1 MRIAIVEDD
10 AEYTRELRGYLARL
24 EKELDRD
31 IEVFAY
37 GSGLAFLKN
46 FKGQFDILLLDISMP
61 YLDGM
66 ETARR
71 VREIDREVLILF
83 ITNLAQYA
91 IKGYEV
97 DALDYIVKPVNYFSF
112 SQRLMRAI
120 SRISDRQ
127 TQYLAINQKT
137 GVRKLD
143 IRGIYYVESLNHN
156 LTFHTKDGDYTVFG
170 SLKDVE
176 QRLAE
181 HHFVRCNKGYLVS
194 LRHVDRIE
202 DGCAVVQGTPLLI
215 SRNRR
220 NNFLEALANYF
231 GEAMV

>member
-10 AEYTRELRGYLARL
+10 AGYVQELKGYLTRL
-24 EKELDRD
+24 EKEIGRD
-31 IEVFAY
+31 IEVFSY
-37 GSGLAFLKN
+37 PSGLSFLRD

-71 VREIDREVLILF
+71 VRETDREVLILF

-97 DALDYIVKPVNYFSF
+97 DALDYIVKPVNYFAF

-120 SRISDRQ
+120 SRISDRE
-127 TQYLAINQKT
+127 TAYLAINQKT

-156 LTFHTKDGDYTVFG
+156 LTFHTRDGDFTVFG
-170 SLKDVE
+170 SLKDME

-202 DGCAVVQGTPLLI
+202 DGCAVVQGTPLQI

-220 NNFLEALANYF
+220 NSFLEELANYF

>member
-10 AEYTRELRGYLARL
+10 AAYTQELKGYLARL

-31 IEVFAY
+31 MEVFSY
-37 GSGLAFLKN
+37 PSGLAFLKN

-71 VREIDREVLILF
+71 VRETDREVLILF

-97 DALDYIVKPVNYFSF
+97 DALDYIVKPVNYFAF
-112 SQRLMRAI
+112 SQRMMRAI
-120 SRISDRQ
+120 SRISDREAA
-127 TQYLAINQKT
+127 YLAINQKT
-137 GVRKLD
+137 GIRKLD

-156 LTFHTKDGDYTVFG
+156 LTFHTRDGDYTVFG
-170 SLKDVE
+170 SLKDME
-176 QRLAE
+176 ERLAE
-181 HHFVRCNKGYLVS
+181 HHFIRCNKGYLVS

-220 NNFLEALANYF
+220 NSFLEALANYF

>member
-10 AEYTRELRGYLARL
+10 AEYTRELKEYLARL
-24 EKELDRD
+24 GKEIDRD

-46 FKGQFDILLLDISMP
+46 FRGQFDILLLDISMP

-71 VREIDREVLILF
+71 VRETDREVLILF

-97 DALDYIVKPVNYFSF
+97 DALDYIVKPVNYFAF

-156 LTFHTKDGDYTVFG
+156 LTFHTKEGDYTVFG

-181 HHFVRCNKGYLVS
+181 HHFIRCNKGYLVS

-202 DGCAVVQGTPLLI
+202 DGCAVVHGTPLLI

-220 NNFLEALANYF
+220 NSFLESLANYF

>member
-1 MRIAIVEDD
+1 MRIAIIEDD
-10 AEYTRELRGYLARL
+10 AAYTQQLREYLQRM
-24 EKELDRD
+24 EKEIDRD

-37 GSGLAFLKN
+37 PSGLTFLN
-46 FKGQFDILLLDISMP
+46 SFKGQFDILLLDISMP

-71 VREIDREVLILF
+71 VRETDREVLILF

-97 DALDYIVKPVNYFSF
+97 DALDYIVKPVNYFAF

-120 SRISDRQ
+120 NRISDRQ
-127 TQYLAINQKT
+127 TPYLAINQKS
-137 GVRKLD
+137 GLRKLD

-156 LTFHTKDGDYTVFG
+156 LTFHTREGDFTVFG
-170 SLKDVE
+170 SLKDME
-176 QRLAE
+176 ERLSE
-181 HHFVRCNKGYLVS
+181 HHFIRCNKGYLVS

-202 DGCAVVQGTPLLI
+202 DGCAVVQGTPLQI

-220 NNFLEALANYF
+220 NGFLEALANYL

>member
-10 AEYTRELRGYLARL
+10 AEYTRELREYLVRL
-24 EKELDRD
+24 EKEIDRD

-37 GSGLAFLKN
+37 GSGLSFLKD

-71 VREIDREVLILF
+71 VRETDPEVMILF

-97 DALDYIVKPVNYFSF
+97 DALDYIVKPVNYFAF
-112 SQRLMRAI
+112 SQRMMRAI
-120 SRISDRQ
+120 SRIGNREAA
-127 TQYLAINQKT
+127 YLAINQKG

-156 LTFHTKDGDYTVFG
+156 LTFHTREGDYTVFG

-176 QRLAE
+176 QRLSA

-202 DGCAVVQGTPLLI
+202 DGCAVVQGKPLLI

-220 NNFLEALANYF
+220 NSFLEALANYF
-231 GEAMV
+231 GDSMV

>member
-10 AEYTRELRGYLARL
+10 AEYTRELREYLVRL
-24 EKELDRD
+24 EKEIDRD

-97 DALDYIVKPVNYFSF
+97 DALDYIVKPVNYFAF
-112 SQRLMRAI
+112 SQRLLRAI
-120 SRISDRQ
+120 SRIGDRE
-127 TQYLAINQKT
+127 TAYLAINQKT
-137 GVRKLD
+137 GIRKLD
-143 IRGIYYVESLNHN
+143 IRGIYYVESQNHN
-156 LTFHTKDGDYTVFG
+156 LTFHTRDGDYTVFG

-220 NNFLEALANYF
+220 NSFLEALANYF
-231 GEAMV
+231 GEALV

>member
-10 AEYTRELRGYLARL
+10 AGYTQELKEYLVRL
-24 EKELDRD
+24 EKEIDRD

-37 GSGLAFLKN
+37 PSGLAFLKN

-71 VREIDREVLILF
+71 VRETDREVLILF

-97 DALDYIVKPVNYFSF
+97 DALDYIVKPVNYFAF
-112 SQRLMRAI
+112 SQRMMRAI
-120 SRISDRQ
+120 SRISDRE

-143 IRGIYYVESLNHN
+143 VRGICYVESLNHN
-156 LTFHTKDGDYTVFG
+156 LTFHTREGDYTVFG

-176 QRLAE
+176 ERLAE
-181 HHFVRCNKGYLVS
+181 HHFIRCNKGYLVS

-220 NNFLEALANYF
+220 NSFLEALANYF

>member
-10 AEYTRELRGYLARL
+10 AGYVQELKEYLIRM
-24 EKELDRD
+24 EKELNRD
-31 IEVFAY
+31 IEVFSY
-37 GSGLAFLKN
+37 SNGLTFLKD

-71 VREIDREVLILF
+71 VRETDREVLILF

-97 DALDYIVKPVNYFSF
+97 DALDYIVKPVNYFTF
-112 SQRLMRAI
+112 SQRMMRAI
-120 SRISDRQ
+120 SRLSDREAS
-127 TQYLAINQKT
+127 YLAINQKS

-143 IRGIYYVESLNHN
+143 VRSIYYVESLNHN
-156 LTFHTKDGDYTVFG
+156 LTFHTREGDFTMFG
-170 SLKDVE
+170 SLKDME
-176 QRLAE
+176 ERLE
-181 HHFVRCNKGYLVS
+181 KHHFIRCNRGYLVS

-220 NNFLEALANYF
+220 NSFLEALAHYL